1 MTDDVSIEGVLN
13 QVQTTVYFSIDK
25 NTPFEC
31 ERRRPLVF
39 LLLVKSTYC
48 CETCQKTL
56 TQFRGVGGGGRCTP
70 IQKRRGC
77 SSYLKNPIVM
87 VSRKVFNHK
96 RFTAEAFVILSREN
110 DKR

>member
-13 QVQTTVYFSIDK
+13 QVQTTVYTFLLIK
-25 NTPFEC
+25 ILLEC

-56 TQFRGVGGGGRCTP
+56 TQFRGGGGGCTP
-70 IQKRRGC
+70 I
-77 SSYLKNPIVM
+77 
-87 VSRKVFNHK
+87 
-96 RFTAEAFVILSREN
+96 
-110 DKR
+110 